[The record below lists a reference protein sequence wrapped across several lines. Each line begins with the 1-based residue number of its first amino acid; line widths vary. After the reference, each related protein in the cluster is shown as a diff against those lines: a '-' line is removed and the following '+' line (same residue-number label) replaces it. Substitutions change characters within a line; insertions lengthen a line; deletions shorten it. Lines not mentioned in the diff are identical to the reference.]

1 MGQPP
6 GARPSQPICWQG
18 AGYFCTFLRAD
29 DLFCF
34 APKSLASAGIQTDFL
49 TRI

>member
-18 AGYFCTFLRAD
+18 AGYGYFVRAD

-34 APKSLASAGIQTDFL
+34 APKLLASAGIQTFL